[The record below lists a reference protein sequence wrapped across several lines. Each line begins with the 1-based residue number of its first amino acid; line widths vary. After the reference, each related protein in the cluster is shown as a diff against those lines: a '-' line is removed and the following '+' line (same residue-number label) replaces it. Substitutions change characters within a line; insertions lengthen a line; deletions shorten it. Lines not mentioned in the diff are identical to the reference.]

1 MRQVSYYLC
10 GEILEP
16 QHYTEMFYTLRT
28 AAQSDLI
35 YLHLNSSG
43 GDFNTGL
50 QIINNIIAS
59 EARHHDPGGARLP
72 MAALIF
78 LAGDKLIVHDNCQ
91 LMFHIYPAT
100 SPARATSSRPRSSP
114 SASGSRRS
122 WRAFAFPSSE
132 AEIGRILKGSD
143 LWMDSDEIS
152 YRLMRMQRAGQGEA
166 SRQDRA
172 EGEESE
178 GGREASAN
186 SLATR
191 GSGAGRILDDEDRL
205 GDRLPGIGDCML
217 NVGHITHGLAAPHR
231 LAAAG
236 DLHDEA
242 AGLHREVLLAPSS
255 CASDA
260 SSRPARWSARTTRP
274 FRRGQS
280 ARGCAVALA
289 VVAAG

>member
-1 MRQVSYYLC
+1 MKRQDSSTREPDEELVVEATAPFRGLTRYERQSPVRQVSYYLC

-59 EARHHDPGGARLP
+59 EARVITILEARAYS

-91 LMFHIYPAT
+91 LMFHIYSGYFSGKGNEQQAEVIAVGKWFEKVM
-100 SPARATSSRPRSSP
+100 ARICIP
-114 SASGSRRS
+114 
-122 WRAFAFPSSE
+122 FLSE

-152 YRLMRMQRAGQGEA
+152 HRLMRMQRA
-166 SRQDRA
+166 QDKEKRA
-172 EGEESE
+172 GKT
-178 GGREASAN
+178 APKAKKVKADAN
-186 SLATR
+186 VN
-191 GSGAGRILDDEDRL
+191 EQ
-205 GDRLPGIGDCML
+205 P
-217 NVGHITHGLAAPHR
+217 
-231 LAAAG
+231 
-236 DLHDEA
+236 
-242 AGLHREVLLAPSS
+242 
-255 CASDA
+255 
-260 SSRPARWSARTTRP
+260 
-274 FRRGQS
+274 
-280 ARGCAVALA
+280 
-289 VVAAG
+289 